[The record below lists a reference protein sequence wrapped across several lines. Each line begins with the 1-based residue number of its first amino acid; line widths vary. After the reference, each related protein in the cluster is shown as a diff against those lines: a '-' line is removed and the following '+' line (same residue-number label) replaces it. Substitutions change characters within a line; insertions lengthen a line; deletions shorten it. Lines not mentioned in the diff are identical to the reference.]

1 MSGCSATNAS
11 KHCYTNGLASLPV
24 ARCGVF
30 FNVKELEIKK
40 VVFETAFPPGEIDF
54 SDVGLSQATALEA
67 SGSAELLANTL
78 GEIRIRGRLNVR
90 MRADCDRCLEPAEF
104 PVDSDFDLFYRPA
117 SQVRGE
123 EEEVEIDA
131 GETEIA
137 FYEGDGIELKDVLR
151 EFVVLAM
158 PMQRTCRPDC
168 HGICPV
174 CGQNRNL
181 AQCGCEL
188 KPADDRWAA
197 LKKLQVKGL

>member
-1 MSGCSATNAS
+1 M
-11 KHCYTNGLASLPV
+11 
-24 ARCGVF
+24 F